1 MDEASDRQRAKALVA
16 KAIRMLDRQID
27 DSPDPLLFF
36 VPPEQFVVMKS
47 NFEKIEKAMD
57 HGELP
62 PRDQRSM
69 GMAGEVINEWP
80 FTYLGEAIVKAERA
94 YEKL

>member
-1 MDEASDRQRAKALVA
+1 MSEQLDDQQVKALVT
-16 KAIRMLDRQID
+16 KAIRMLDRQIE

-36 VPPEQFVVMKS
+36 VPPEQLMVMKS
-47 NFEKIEKAMD
+47 NFEKIAAALD
-57 HGELP
+57 RGPLP

-69 GMAGEVINEWP
+69 GMAREVIEEWP

-94 YEKL
+94 YESL